1 MGQVAI
7 SINGQNYQITCDDG
21 QEEHLRSLAQ
31 IVDSRVE
38 ELVSAVGQVGDM
50 RLLVMAALLLADEV
64 SETKEEV
71 DAFRAKEADADRT
84 AERAEA
90 EIAVGF
96 EALAERIETIAAR
109 LEQPPSQEQP

>member
-50 RLLVMAALLLADEV
+50 RLLVMASLLLADEV
-64 SETKEEV
+64 AETKEEV
-71 DAFRAKEADADRT
+71 DAMRARATEIDQAAPL
-84 AERAEA
+84 AEA
-90 EIAVGF
+90 QLASGF
-96 EALAERIETIAAR
+96 DALAARIETIAAS
-109 LEQPPSQEQP
+109 LERS

>member
-50 RLLVMAALLLADEV
+50 RLLVMASLLLADEV
-64 SETKEEV
+64 AETKEEV
-71 DAFRAKEADADRT
+71 DAMRARA
-84 AERAEA
+84 AETDQAAPLAEA
-90 EIAVGF
+90 QLASAF
-96 EALAERIETIAAR
+96 DALAARIETIAAS
-109 LEQPPSQEQP
+109 LERS

>member
-50 RLLVMAALLLADEV
+50 RLLVMASLLLADEV
-64 SETKEEV
+64 SETKDEV
-71 DAFRAKEADADRT
+71 EAIRAKA
-84 AERAEA
+84 AEA
-90 EIAVGF
+90 EQAGP
-96 EALAERIETIAAR
+96 LAEAQLANGIEAMAARIETIAAS
-109 LEQPPSQEQP
+109 LEQA

>member
-50 RLLVMAALLLADEV
+50 RLLVMASLLLADEV
-64 SETKEEV
+64 AETKEEV
-71 DAFRAKEADADRT
+71 DAMRATAAEADRT
-84 AERAEA
+84 APLAEA
-90 EIAVGF
+90 QLANGF
-96 EALAERIETIAAR
+96 EALAARIETIAAS
-109 LEQPPSQEQP
+109 LEQS

>member
-31 IVDSRVE
+31 IVDSRVT

-50 RLLVMAALLLADEV
+50 RLLVMASLLLADEV
-64 SETKEEV
+64 AETKDEAE
-71 DAFRAKEADADRT
+71 ALRAKA
-84 AERAEA
+84 AEA
-90 EIAVGF
+90 EQVGPVA
-96 EALAERIETIAAR
+96 EAQLAGGIEAMAARIETIAAS
-109 LEQPPSQEQP
+109 LEQA

>member
-38 ELVSAVGQVGDM
+38 ELVSSVGQVGDM
-50 RLLVMAALLLADEV
+50 RLLVMASLLLADEV
-64 SETKEEV
+64 TETRDEV
-71 DAFRAKEADADRT
+71 EAIRVKAVE
-84 AERAEA
+84 AERAA
-90 EIAVGF
+90 P
-96 EALAERIETIAAR
+96 LAEARLASGIEAMAARIETIAAS
-109 LEQPPSQEQP
+109 LEQA

>member
-50 RLLVMAALLLADEV
+50 RLLVMASLLLADEV
-64 SETKEEV
+64 AESKEEV
-71 DAFRAKEADADRT
+71 DAIRAKAAEADQA
-84 AERAEA
+84 APLAEA
-90 EIAVGF
+90 QLANGF
-96 EALAERIETIAAR
+96 EALAARIETIAAS
-109 LEQPPSQEQP
+109 LEQS

>member
-50 RLLVMAALLLADEV
+50 RLLVMASLLLADEV
-64 SETKEEV
+64 SETKDEV
-71 DAFRAKEADADRT
+71 EAMRT
-84 AERAEA
+84 KAAEA
-90 EIAVGF
+90 EQAGPAA
-96 EALAERIETIAAR
+96 EAQLASGIEAMAARIETIAAS
-109 LEQPPSQEQP
+109 LEQA

>member
-50 RLLVMAALLLADEV
+50 RLLVMASLLLADEV
-64 SETKEEV
+64 AETKEEV
-71 DAFRAKEADADRT
+71 DAMRAQAVEADRT
-84 AERAEA
+84 VPLAEA
-90 EIAVGF
+90 QLANGF
-96 EALAERIETIAAR
+96 EALAARIETIAAS
-109 LEQPPSQEQP
+109 LEQS